1 MSDLKHLVDTSIK
14 MATASIIDA
23 IRVYKEG
30 NTETIYDRGYHD
42 GLSQA
47 IKLVQLFQAKLD
59 EPRQKLDD

>member
-23 IRVYKEG
+23 IRVYQEG
-30 NTETIYDRGYHD
+30 NKETIYDRGYHD

-47 IKLVQLFQAKLD
+47 IKLVQMFQAKLD
-59 EPRQKLDD
+59 EPRQRLED